1 MLFVDGRYTL
11 QVREQVDTS
20 LFTIEHLVETPPD
33 RWIETNLTS
42 ADRLG
47 YDPWLHTVESAERL
61 AKACAAAGA
70 TLVAVEPDLIDAIW
84 SDRPAPPLGA
94 VTLHDLRFAGEAA
107 EEKLARIRAELAK
120 LRADALVVSD
130 PHAVAWAFNIRG
142 ADVAHTPLPLAFAVV
157 PQAGRPALFVD
168 GRKLSNDV
176 RDRLEG
182 LADVRE
188 PADFVQALA
197 ALGQA
202 RKTVRLD
209 QATAADA
216 LARLVITHGGKVAR
230 GACPIALMKAVKNQV
245 EISGARAAHIRDG
258 AAVTRFLA
266 WFDREAARG
275 TLTEIDAVA
284 ALESFRRDTGLLKDI
299 SFPTISGAGPDGAI
313 VHYRVTS
320 KTNRAIAPGE
330 LFLIDS
336 GGQYQDGTTDITRTV
351 AVGEPTAEM
360 RERFTRVLKGHIAI
374 ARAVFPDGT
383 TGAQLELVCAAILV
397 GAGARLRSRHRTWRR
412 QLSLGARRPGAHLQA
427 GHDGAPARHDP
438 LERARLLQSR
448 RLRHPHRESCARG
461 GGRRRPRRRE
471 TAQCF
476 RDAHAGAHRPS
487 ADRGQYAHA
496 RRDGVARRLSCA
508 RRADAVAARRR
519 RDARV
524 ARGRHPPARA
534 KLNPL
539 GYPVLDPTTKGTTRS
554 EARPT
559 RWRLL
564 ALLIA
569 MTGVSSLSLNILV
582 PAIPSLVAKFA
593 ADPASVQLTV
603 SLYLLGLAVAQLVF
617 GPLSD
622 RFGRR
627 PVVLAGL
634 ALATI
639 ASTAAIFAASISSLI
654 VARVAQSLGAS
665 TGQTIGRAI
674 IRDLYDREHAASM
687 IGLVTSVVVLMPMA
701 APLIGGILDTLFGWE
716 AIFVFTAALS
726 FTVFAWAMLALPE
739 THTFSTAPGGWG
751 RFSADVRALAAARGS
766 SATRYAPGSAR
777 RPSSAF
783 SAALPMWW

>member
-1 MLFVDGRYTL
+1 MFEARFQSFEDRTERAASGARVAALRTELARRGLTGFIIPRSDRHQNEYVPASEERLAWLTGFTGSAGAAIVLMERAVLFVDGRYTL

-33 RWIETNLTS
+33 RWIETNLTN

-94 VTLHDLRFAGEAA
+94 VMLHDLRFAGEAA
-107 EEKLARIRAELAK
+107 EDKLARIRAELVK

-142 ADVAHTPLPLAFAVV
+142 ADVAHTPLPLAFAVI

-182 LADVRE
+182 LADIRE

-216 LARLVITHGGKVAR
+216 LARLVTTHGGKVAR
-230 GACPIALMKAVKNQV
+230 GACPIALMKAVKNPA
-245 EISGARAAHIRDG
+245 EISGARAAHVRDG
-258 AAVTRFLA
+258 AAMTRFLA

-351 AVGEPTAEM
+351 AVGAPTAEM
-360 RERFTRVLKGHIAI
+360 CERFTQVLKGHIAI

-383 TGAQLELVCAAILV
+383 TGAQLDSFARQFLWTQGLDFDHGTGHGVGSYLSVHEGPARISKLGTTALRRGMILSNEP
-397 GAGARLRSRHRTWRR
+397 GYYKAGAYGIRIENLV
-412 QLSLGARRPGAHLQA
+412 LVVEAAAVPGAEKALNA
-427 GHDGAPARHDP
+427 FETLTLAPID
-438 LERARLLQSR
+438 R
-448 RLRHPHRESCARG
+448 RLVV
-461 GGRRRPRRRE
+461 
-471 TAQCF
+471 
-476 RDAHAGAHRPS
+476 
-487 ADRGQYAHA
+487 ADMLTPDEMDWL
-496 RRDGVARRLSCA
+496 DGY
-508 RRADAVAARRR
+508 
-519 RDARV
+519 
-524 ARGRHPPARA
+524 H
-534 KLNPL
+534 
-539 GYPVLDPTTKGTTRS
+539 
-554 EARPT
+554 
-559 RWRLL
+559 
-564 ALLIA
+564 
-569 MTGVSSLSLNILV
+569 
-582 PAIPSLVAKFA
+582 
-593 ADPASVQLTV
+593 
-603 SLYLLGLAVAQLVF
+603 
-617 GPLSD
+617 
-622 RFGRR
+622 
-627 PVVLAGL
+627 
-634 ALATI
+634 
-639 ASTAAIFAASISSLI
+639 
-654 VARVAQSLGAS
+654 ARVAQMLSPLVDDE
-665 TGQTIGRAI
+665 TRA
-674 IRDLYDREHAASM
+674 
-687 IGLVTSVVVLMPMA
+687 
-701 APLIGGILDTLFGWE
+701 W
-716 AIFVFTAALS
+716 
-726 FTVFAWAMLALPE
+726 
-739 THTFSTAPGGWG
+739 
-751 RFSADVRALAAARGS
+751 LAAA
-766 SATRYAPGSAR
+766 TRPLAQS
-777 RPSSAF
+777 
-783 SAALPMWW
+783 